1 MSKKVIK
8 TSSKILPKKSP
19 KLLPK
24 NLPKTPPFTITSKIV
39 NLIAKISEQVG
50 ALNASALNSSPYLR
64 KQNRIK
70 TIAGTLAI
78 EGNGITEEQITAI
91 IEGQKVLGSAR
102 ELAEVVGAIAAY
114 DALPNLQPHKNEDL
128 LKAHGLM
135 MSQILADAGKFRNK
149 AVGIHKGGKLH
160 HVAPPAHQ
168 VSGLMA
174 DLNAWLKQSKDH
186 PLITSSVFHYEFE
199 FIHPFTDGNGRLG
212 RLWQT
217 LILSKWHPLFLAL
230 PLESVIKDNQKKY
243 YQALEQADKEASSTA
258 FISFMLSAIS
268 KTLAQNSQKNASI
281 NASQNAPINNTKHKT
296 PDAILMLI
304 KDNPQITRKQIA
316 DALNKDLR
324 TIGRSI
330 AKLQEAGKL
339 ERIGSNKAG
348 HWQITINKN

>member
-1 MSKKVIK
+1 MSKKIV
-8 TSSKILPKKSP
+8 
-19 KLLPK
+19 K
-24 NLPKTPPFTITSKIV
+24 NPPFTITSKIV

-78 EGNGITEEQITAI
+78 EGNQLSEEQITAI
-91 IEGQKVLGSAR
+91 IEGQRVLGNAR
-102 ELAEVVGAIAAY
+102 ELSEVAGAILAY
-114 DALPNLQPHKNEDL
+114 DALPELQPHKIQDL
-128 LKAHGLM
+128 LKAHNLM
-135 MSQILADAGKFRNK
+135 MSQILPDAGKFRSK
-149 AVGIHKGGKLH
+149 AVGIHKGNKVH

-168 VSGLMA
+168 VSGLMS
-174 DLNAWLKQSKDH
+174 DLAGWLKQSKDH

-199 FIHPFTDGNGRLG
+199 FIHPFIDGNGRLG

-217 LILSKWHPLFLAL
+217 LILSKWHPLFLSL

-258 FISFMLSAIS
+258 FIGFMLSAIS
-268 KTLAQNSQKNASI
+268 KTLVQNAQKNAPI
-281 NASQNAPINNTKHKT
+281 NASQNASINPTKT
-296 PDAILMLI
+296 PDAVLMLI

-324 TIGRSI
+324 TISRSI

-339 ERIGSNKAG
+339 KRVGSNKAG
-348 HWQITINKN
+348 HWQLKL

>member
-1 MSKKVIK
+1 MSKKIV
-8 TSSKILPKKSP
+8 
-19 KLLPK
+19 K
-24 NLPKTPPFTITSKIV
+24 NPPFTITSKIV

-78 EGNGITEEQITAI
+78 EGNQLSEEQITAI
-91 IEGQKVLGSAR
+91 IEGQRVLGNAR
-102 ELAEVVGAIAAY
+102 ELSEVAGAILAY
-114 DALPNLQPHKNEDL
+114 DALPNLQPHKIQDL
-128 LKAHGLM
+128 LKAHNLM
-135 MSQILADAGKFRNK
+135 MSQILPDAGKFRSK
-149 AVGIHKGGKLH
+149 AVGIHKGNKVH

-174 DLNAWLKQSKDH
+174 DLAGWLKQSKDH

-199 FIHPFTDGNGRLG
+199 FIHPFIDGNGRLG

-217 LILSKWHPLFLAL
+217 LILSKWHPLFLSL

-258 FISFMLSAIS
+258 FIGFMLSAIS
-268 KTLAQNSQKNASI
+268 KTLVQNAQKNAPINAPQNASI
-281 NASQNAPINNTKHKT
+281 NPTKT
-296 PDAILMLI
+296 PDAVLMLI

-339 ERIGSNKAG
+339 KRVGSNKAG
-348 HWQITINKN
+348 HWQLKL